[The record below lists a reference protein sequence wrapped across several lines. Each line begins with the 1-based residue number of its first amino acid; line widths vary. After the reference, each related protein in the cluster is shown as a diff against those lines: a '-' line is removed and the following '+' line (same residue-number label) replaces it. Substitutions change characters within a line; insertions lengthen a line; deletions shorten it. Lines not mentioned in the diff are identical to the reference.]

1 MAEKHSLNAKL
12 YKALENNETEI
23 VSQMC
28 EEVDEHGLHI
38 LTSLDNTVLHMPT
51 YANKSELV
59 LRLLQELPNH
69 HLDKLGRQNQLGD
82 TILYMTAISND
93 KTHEVAR
100 KLLEKAPGLL
110 CMHSNLGETALFW
123 SVRYDNKE
131 MFHYF
136 AKNILGYEYENQ
148 ILFIQ
153 RTDKTAIL
161 HIAILSKNFRQLKEY
176 FVSNNS
182 TLFIST
188 NNTSKE
194 HFFFSFFFF
203 FFFWYLK
210 TELALEIAEKFE
222 RLVGERDADGM
233 TGLQLLSCNPGAFQ
247 CDDELGFFNSG
258 WYT

>member
-12 YKALENNETEI
+12 DKALENNETET
-23 VSQMC
+23 VSQTC

-38 LTSLDNTVLHMPT
+38 LTILDNTVLHMAN